1 MGNRILEWLKKD
13 LQRDV
18 KRIRKYPERFIAVCF
33 FTFSGGFLL
42 YLGLHWMNLPLPSTG
57 HEYVTD
63 YYFQGFISFVIS
75 LVFIGISLMTYSTM
89 SLEERDYSYV

>member
-1 MGNRILEWLKKD
+1 MGNGIAEWLKKD

-18 KRIRKYPERFIAVCF
+18 KRIKRYPERFIAICF
-33 FTFSGGFLL
+33 FTFFGGFLL
-42 YLGLHWMNLPLPSTG
+42 MLGLHWMNLPPPPRG

-75 LVFIGISLMTYSTM
+75 LVFIGTSLMVYSTM
-89 SLEERDYSYV
+89 NGRNG